1 MSKHINARKS
11 DIAESVILIN
21 DPVIVKKL
29 SEKYLNGLKLVNN
42 LNFALAYSGYYE
54 DKFVTILA
62 SGIGMSSLSTYVHE
76 LYDDYGVNK
85 IIKIG
90 NSTSYYEEIGLR
102 DIILVEKTY
111 TKSNFST
118 LYDNEVVNVAK
129 SSVLL
134 SQKIVNT
141 AHKQGFDLKIG
152 NIATNECEYG
162 YYDDPSIKENFCLAF
177 DTETFALFYLSKRFD
192 KQAACLTFVS
202 NIKDTDQEL
211 SDESFE
217 KMYDRLLLLVLDSI
231 K

>member
-11 DIAESVILIN
+11 DIAESVILMN

-29 SEKYLNGLKLVNN
+29 SEKYLNGCKLVNN

-54 DKFVTILA
+54 DKFVTIFA
-62 SGIGMSSLSTYVHE
+62 SGIGMASLATYVHE
-76 LYDDYGVNK
+76 LYDDYGINK

-90 NSTSYYEEIGLR
+90 DCTSYYDEIDLR
-102 DIILVEKTY
+102 DIILVEKSY

-118 LYDNEVVNVAK
+118 LYDNESVNTVK

-141 AHKQGFDLKIG
+141 AHRQGFDLKIG

-162 YYDDPSIKENFCLAF
+162 YYDDPSIKENYCLAF
-177 DTETFALFYLSKRFD
+177 DTETFALFYISKRFD

-202 NIKDTDQEL
+202 NIKDTDKSL
-211 SDESFE
+211 TGESYE
-217 KMYDRLLLLVLDSI
+217 KMYDRLVLLALDSL